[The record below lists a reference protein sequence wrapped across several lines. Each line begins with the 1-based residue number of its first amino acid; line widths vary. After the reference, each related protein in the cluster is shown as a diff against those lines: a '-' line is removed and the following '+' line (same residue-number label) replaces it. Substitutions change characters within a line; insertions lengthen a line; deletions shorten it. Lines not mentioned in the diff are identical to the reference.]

1 MRLRKR
7 VFDLF
12 WVILGLA
19 VIWPLFVLVAL
30 LIKLGDRGPV
40 SFRQQRIGYKGQPF
54 HIRKFRT
61 MVLNA
66 EQLGTPLTVGQRD
79 PRITP
84 IGYWL
89 RRFKLDELPQL
100 LNVLAGEM
108 SLVGPRPEVPRYV
121 ALYTPE
127 QRLVLGLVPGI
138 TDPAS
143 IEYRHESAM
152 LAAVPDPEQTYVK
165 EIMPVKI
172 RINLEY
178 ATTSTLSSDF
188 AVIVKTLSCA
198 FR

>member
-12 WVILGLA
+12 WAMLGLA

-40 SFRQQRIGYKGQPF
+40 SFRQPRIGYEGRPF

-143 IEYRHESAM
+143 IEYRHESAKYVAKFVFGM
-152 LAAVPDPEQTYVK
+152 LYLK

-178 ATTSTLSSDF
+178 AKRGYW
-188 AVIVKTLSCA
+188 AGCP
-198 FR
+198 

>member
-178 ATTSTLSSDF
+178 AKTSTLSSDF